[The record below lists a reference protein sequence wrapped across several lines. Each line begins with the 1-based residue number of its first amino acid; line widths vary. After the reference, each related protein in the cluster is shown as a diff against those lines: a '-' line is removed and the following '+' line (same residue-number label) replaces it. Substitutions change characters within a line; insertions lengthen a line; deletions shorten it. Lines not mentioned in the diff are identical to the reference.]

1 MFNQQTTHPNEPTDP
16 IQTTEPLKSND
27 GPDDQI
33 ENPNPPPTTTTRR
46 GRPRGRP
53 PARRNQLPTSSSRT
67 TTSSRKPTTRP
78 RRGLRTR
85 FSSRTAPRTLDRAMT
100 LPQIPESSSPAHP
113 PQLDDN
119 SRQAPRYQLRTNR
132 APKYKCGTCGSRD
145 CSCVQLVTTETPK
158 QRLAR
163 GAAIPDCEFLLAQ
176 KANHPQHKILNVRT
190 KLHNPN
196 ITPTDRHIISTIEKT
211 FTSTESESIPPL
223 ESTLKEMHQFSPSDC
238 PTYRFKEWTSHE
250 KGGLEFTLAA
260 IIPPLPPSFSFGEL
274 DDTCG
279 NPLMIRCITANQ
291 LWQKYHITS
300 PPGDV
305 YQPST
310 GWWHLVTSL
319 DDSSLVSPTTL
330 LLCLENLRTL
340 VESNDTLC
348 FHLADIYRGK
358 FLSRHWLQLIAIIFC
373 RQTKICILDR
383 LTYTPEMPISPL
395 EALTVMHSWSC
406 VHMSNRPPAS
416 HNMGRSQ
423 SNFCT
428 LDVKLP
434 RKSCRRNWKMA
445 HLTTKD
451 SPKPRVLD
459 HLLRHGYPASLWHI
473 SVVLSRRPPIPISNY
488 SIYHSRIW
496 TRNYLP
502 SKTFGWRSHLLAV
515 LPHGTLVQSNL
526 PPIHQSLH

>member
-1 MFNQQTTHPNEPTDP
+1 
-16 IQTTEPLKSND
+16 
-27 GPDDQI
+27 
-33 ENPNPPPTTTTRR
+33 
-46 GRPRGRP
+46 
-53 PARRNQLPTSSSRT
+53 
-67 TTSSRKPTTRP
+67 
-78 RRGLRTR
+78 
-85 FSSRTAPRTLDRAMT
+85 MT
-100 LPQIPESSSPAHP
+100 LPQTPESSSPAQS

-163 GAAIPDCEFLLAQ
+163 EAAIPDCEFLLAQ
-176 KANHPQHKILNVRT
+176 TANHPQHKILNVRT

-196 ITPTDRHIISTIEKT
+196 ITPTVRHIILTIEKT

-274 DDTCG
+274 DDACG
-279 NPLMIRCITANQ
+279 NPLMIRRITANQ
-291 LWQKYHITS
+291 LWKQYHIAS

-310 GWWHLVTSL
+310 GWWLLVTSL

-340 VESNDTLC
+340 VESNDSLC

-373 RQTKICILDR
+373 RQTRICILDR

-395 EALTVMHSWSC
+395 EVLSVMHSWSC
-406 VHMSNRPPAS
+406 VHMGNRPL
-416 HNMGRSQ
+416 RR
-423 SNFCT
+423 T
-428 LDVKLP
+428 IWED
-434 RKSCRRNWKMA
+434 RKAIFA
-445 HLTTKD
+445 HLMLNPLENHAEETGKWLI
-451 SPKPRVLD
+451 SQPKIRPSHVSWITYSDRDILQ
-459 HLLRHGYPASLWHI
+459 AS
-473 SVVLSRRPPIPISNY
+473 
-488 SIYHSRIW
+488 
-496 TRNYLP
+496 
-502 SKTFGWRSHLLAV
+502 
-515 LPHGTLVQSNL
+515 GTLVLCCPADLQS
-526 PPIHQSLH
+526 QSATIRYIIREYGQETIFRLKPSVGAATCLQYSHTEPSIGTIKS